1 MDSINA
7 LKGYNKVGEGNLDTN
22 NNNNPS
28 LRKAR
33 NRLIISIT
41 SLVLLTTLIIASIIG
56 YACLSDESEDTRENE
71 NPNSAST
78 WSSDQ
83 ILKSLCNATQ
93 HPNSCLSSLANS
105 HASDPVELF
114 KLSLKVS
121 LEELL
126 NVSSVPKRMMAKANG
141 GKGVETALRDCE
153 GLIGDAIDGVN
164 KSIECFVGV
173 GEEGLSESKV
183 NDVRTWLSAAL
194 TDQQTC
200 LDGLEEVGSGGVGD
214 EMKVAMKDS
223 VEFVSNSLAI
233 VARIVEMGGTS
244 VSAPPHRKL
253 LGISVKC

>member
-7 LKGYNKVGEGNLDTN
+7 LKGYNKVGEGNLD

-33 NRLIISIT
+33 KRLIISIT
-41 SLVLLTTLIIASIIG
+41 SLVVLTILIIASIIG
-56 YACLSDESEDTRENE
+56 YASLSDESEDTRENE
-71 NPNSAST
+71 NPNSASAST

-121 LEELL
+121 LEELS
-126 NVSSVPKRMMAKANG
+126 NVSSVPKRMMGRVNG

-164 KSIECFVGV
+164 KSIECF
-173 GEEGLSESKV
+173 
-183 NDVRTWLSAAL
+183 
-194 TDQQTC
+194 TC
-200 LDGLEEVGSGGVGD
+200 LDGLEEVGSGGVVGD

-233 VARIVEMGGTS
+233 VTRIVEMGGSGTS
-244 VSAPPHRKL
+244 LSVPPHRKL